1 MQPDRAYKHNSNQ
14 VIVNQPKSV
23 QRKYDRIVEIVR
35 ANPGI
40 SGAAIDQQ
48 YAPKP
53 TSDTYRR
60 MHGMLLSICCSGR
73 IKCVDNRYFIKE
85 A

>member
-1 MQPDRAYKHNSNQ
+1 MKDRAYKHNSDQ

-23 QRKYDRIVEIVR
+23 QRKYDRIVEIIR

-40 SGAAIDQQ
+40 SSAAIDRQ
-48 YAPKP
+48 YAPNP
-53 TSDTYRR
+53 TNDTYRR
-60 MHGMLLSICCSGR
+60 MQGMLLSICCSGR